1 MILTGKAK
9 EDFYKF
15 LIKKFPLNENDVEKW
30 FISLYNEFKNAL
42 IIEWF
47 DIEGICIDR
56 DCINMEMVITD
67 FRDINEEQTIID
79 CDYLEFPKEWLE
91 ESIKKANEIYNL

>member
-9 EDFYKF
+9 ENFYKF
-15 LIKKFPLNENDVEKW
+15 LIKKFPLNENEVEKW

-47 DIEGICIDR
+47 DSIKYDEIWSLW
-56 DCINMEMVITD
+56 D
-67 FRDINEEQTIID
+67 FSFKKIFHSNNNLSIIQIQ
-79 CDYLEFPKEWLE
+79 EKA
-91 ESIKKANEIYNL
+91 IKKANEYYNL